1 MADAKKR
8 RITITIE
15 GGGARFQ
22 VSGTSIDFE
31 GFLRAYVEGSD
42 DPEAELADKET
53 LLPNVEKG
61 EVIDVRSMTP
71 KGHTTQPPARYSE
84 ASLIRTLEERGIGRP
99 STYASII
106 QTIETRYVF
115 KKGNA
120 LVPEW
125 IAFSVTRLLEEHF
138 PTLVDYQFT
147 AEMEDLLDAISR
159 REAESQKYLK
169 DFYFGNGKPGLK
181 PSLEAKSEEID
192 PRTLNQFSIGIPTDG
207 EHRDE
212 IVLRVGKYGP
222 FLEQGDRTAS
232 LAPETAPDEI
242 NIASALELLD
252 AADVP
257 EEPIGIHPEFDKP
270 IYVKHGRFGPYVQLG
285 EPDDEEKKNASILAG
300 IKPEEVD
307 VELAVKL
314 LSLPR
319 DLGVYEELKEPV
331 MAHDGR
337 YGPYIKCGKETRS
350 LPAEISP
357 LDVTFDQAVEL
368 LKQPKTRGR
377 RAPKEPLK
385 TFDDKSP
392 VTEDVVKVLDGRYGP
407 YVTDG
412 TTNASLPK
420 GSDPK
425 ELSFEQALNLLAE
438 RAARAPAKKKKKKK
452 KAAKK
457 KTAKKKAAKKK
468 TAKKKAAKKKAAK
481 KKATKKATATDE

>member
-1 MADAKKR
+1 
-8 RITITIE
+8 
-15 GGGARFQ
+15 
-22 VSGTSIDFE
+22 
-31 GFLRAYVEGSD
+31 
-42 DPEAELADKET
+42 
-53 LLPNVEKG
+53 
-61 EVIDVRSMTP
+61 
-71 KGHTTQPPARYSE
+71 
-84 ASLIRTLEERGIGRP
+84 P

-159 REAESQKYLK
+159 KEAESQKYLK

-181 PSLEAKSEEID
+181 PSLDAKSEEID
-192 PRTLNQFSIGIPTDG
+192 PRTLNCFSVGTPTEG
-207 EHRDE
+207 EFRDE

-222 FLEQGDRTAS
+222 FLEQGSRTAS

-242 NIASALELLD
+242 TVESALALLN

-257 EEPIGIHPEFDKP
+257 EEPIGIHPEFNKP

-285 EPDDEEKKNASILAG
+285 EPDDEDKKNASILAG

-319 DLGVYEELKEPV
+319 NLGVYDELKEPV

-337 YGPYIKCGKETRS
+337 YGPYVKCGKETRS
-350 LPAEISP
+350 LPADVSP
-357 LDVTFDQAVEL
+357 LEVTFEQAVEL

-377 RAPKEPLK
+377 RAAKEPLK
-385 TFDDKSP
+385 TFENKSP
-392 VTEDVVKVLDGRYGP
+392 VTDDVVKILDGRYGP

-420 GSDPK
+420 GTEPK
-425 ELSFEQALNLLAE
+425 DLSFEQALNLLAE
-438 RAARAPAKKKKKKK
+438 RAARAPAKKKKASKKK
-452 KAAKK
+452 TAKK

-468 TAKKKAAKKKAAK
+468 TAKKKAAKKKTAK
-481 KKATKKATATDE
+481 KKTAKKKVAKNTTAAEE